1 MIRFGKSAGPLLAHK
16 TGFFSSNDALLAEG
30 NRIGAIYTR
39 QPRRTACKACDGP
52 LDGVRFVKQA
62 IEYIFCA
69 RCGHLNGAHEDT
81 AAFCDA
87 VYTSDDGVSYAKNYS
102 AADKEAYRARVRD
115 IYSPK
120 ADFLREALAEQGE
133 SPERLTYADFGA
145 GSGYMVAA
153 MRGAGCDGTTGYEVS
168 RTQVNL
174 AEAMIAPGAV
184 VCHALHA
191 ATEIA
196 AHSAADV
203 VTMIGVLEHLQ
214 KPRDM
219 LAAIAANPKIRYLFI
234 SVPLFSPCV
243 MLEVVFPNVMQRQL
257 SAGHTHL
264 FTESSLHWL
273 GEEFGMTRTA
283 EWWFGT
289 DIVDL
294 FRCVAVEL
302 ERKDESQALIPA
314 WWDMMVPA
322 IDDMQ
327 AALDTRKLASEVH
340 MLFRLLEPVA

>member
-16 TGFFSSNDALLAEG
+16 TGFFSSNDELLAEG

-39 QPRRTACKACDGP
+39 QPRRAACKVCAGP
-52 LDGVRFVKQA
+52 LDGARFTKQD
-62 IEYIFCA
+62 IEYVLCA

-87 VYTSDDGVSYAKNYS
+87 VYTGDDGASYAKNYS
-102 AADKEAYRARVRD
+102 AADTEAYRARVRD

-120 ADFLREALAEQGE
+120 VAFLREALAEQGE
-133 SPERLTYADFGA
+133 TPENLTYADFGA

-153 MRGAGCDGTTGYEVS
+153 MRQAGCHETTGYEVS
-168 RTQVNL
+168 RTQVAL

-184 VCHALHA
+184 VRHALDE
-191 ATEIA
+191 ATGLAER
-196 AHSAADV
+196 SAADV

-214 KPRDM
+214 KPREM
-219 LAAIAANPKIRYLFI
+219 LAAVAANPKTRYLFI

-243 MLEVVFPNVMQRQL
+243 MLEAVFPNVMQRQL

-264 FTESSLHWL
+264 FTESSLDWL
-273 GEEFGMTRTA
+273 CKEFGMTRAA

-294 FRCVAVEL
+294 FRSVAVEL
-302 ERKDESQALIPA
+302 ERNAGSRALVPV
-314 WWDMMVPA
+314 WRDMIAPA

-327 AALDTRKLASEVH
+327 GALDTRKLASEVH
-340 MLFRLLEPVA
+340 MLFKLSTART